1 MTTVFGRASAYV
13 QTMCYSATFFFSR
26 DAIIMSPNKCVK
38 FAPFG
43 RPIRKSEALLLSA
56 YAQR

>member
-1 MTTVFGRASAYV
+1 MKEPTS
-13 QTMCYSATFFFSR
+13 
-26 DAIIMSPNKCVK
+26 NKRIK

-56 YAQR
+56 YAHR

>member
-1 MTTVFGRASAYV
+1 MVQEEQGTVH
-13 QTMCYSATFFFSR
+13 SR
-26 DAIIMSPNKCVK
+26 CISECLVMAQAANQRIK

-56 YAQR
+56 YTQRYVAT

>member
-1 MTTVFGRASAYV
+1 MPY
-13 QTMCYSATFFFSR
+13 
-26 DAIIMSPNKCVK
+26 NKCIK

-56 YAQR
+56 YAQRYTAIRIQMQAVAISR

>member
-1 MTTVFGRASAYV
+1 M
-13 QTMCYSATFFFSR
+13 
-26 DAIIMSPNKCVK
+26 PNQRIK

-56 YAQR
+56 YAQRYTSRVR

>member
-1 MTTVFGRASAYV
+1 MRALVS
-13 QTMCYSATFFFSR
+13 QERFTMSNTLLS
-26 DAIIMSPNKCVK
+26 SPNQRIKL
-38 FAPFG
+38 APFG